1 MREAEIIGATGSTPV
16 TAARLVTDLK
26 RLGVPPGEV
35 VLVHSSLSAMGWVCG
50 GPQAAVLALEEA
62 VASGTLVM
70 PAHSGSLSEPSV
82 WAHPPVPESWWPVI
96 RAETPAFD
104 PALTPTRAMGAI
116 VECFRTQPGT
126 MRSSH
131 PQDSFAA
138 RGPRSAEVLDG
149 HSLEESLG
157 ERSPLARIYDLDG
170 YVLLLGVGHANNT
183 SIHLAEYRADFTGKR
198 TSTNGAPIIVDGRRR
213 WIEFEDLILNED
225 DFERL
230 GADFEA
236 DTKWVTTGR
245 VGLAEARLMP
255 QRALVDYAV
264 GWMERNR
271 R

>member
-1 MREAEIIGATGSTPV
+1 
-16 TAARLVTDLK
+16 
-26 RLGVPPGEV
+26 
-35 VLVHSSLSAMGWVCG
+35 
-50 GPQAAVLALEEA
+50 
-62 VASGTLVM
+62 
-70 PAHSGSLSEPSV
+70 
-82 WAHPPVPESWWPVI
+82 
-96 RAETPAFD
+96 
-104 PALTPTRAMGAI
+104 MGAI